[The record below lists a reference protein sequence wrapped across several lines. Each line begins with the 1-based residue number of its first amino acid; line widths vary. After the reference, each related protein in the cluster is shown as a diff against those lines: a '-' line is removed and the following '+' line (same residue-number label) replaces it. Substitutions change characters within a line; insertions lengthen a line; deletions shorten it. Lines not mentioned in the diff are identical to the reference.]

1 MKNKWRK
8 LISVVLAIAITMTG
22 IAGNM
27 VVTKADNGSESVT
40 ISYTDGEW
48 NNESGFIYVSGSGE
62 YTYDVPSTSGI
73 IKTSSFKNLL
83 FLNTNTESKLKVTV
97 KSIVING
104 TTFDTNYTLD
114 ITSKTTNGMPNIW
127 STDKGVIYKKGTK
140 DIYHNDSI
148 NNGEFVYRENNSVK
162 KITSVKYVF
171 SIEAPAKTLP
181 LSETDGYKAFLMFAD
196 SSWKWNNMSLN
207 VANGGEG
214 AGTDTTITGNGTY
227 TVSIDK
233 AAFPNE
239 SAAKGISVF
248 CVDMVGM
255 AQAKNFNAANVVVK
269 DVIIK
274 CDGKKIASD
283 ASHMFVGDIE
293 ANGNIR
299 IELCN
304 MYGYGH
310 GAFKTID
317 SPGFDVAN
325 FTFSQSLSVTF
336 TLEGIAEGST
346 PDYSFVDEN
355 KTVLIRSASGVTQAE
370 SDATPTPI
378 PSSVSKSQKISG
390 CRAKLK
396 YSKKGFHYERYV
408 ELTWKQGKDV
418 SGFEVSRVEGKS
430 KNVVKIATVTNGDA
444 GKFLDKTIKPNTSYT
459 YLIRPM
465 GVNANRQYEFLPMEE
480 KDTEGYTA
488 YVKVGKKLKK
498 PSVSLSTYKNNITLN
513 FKGVEG
519 QKYQTQYRWVNKRKW
534 KMQTKLQGAVQRK
547 VVRKT
552 RSKGYYL
559 RVRTYSVEN
568 GRKYYSSWSSP
579 MLVK

>member
-8 LISVVLAIAITMTG
+8 LISVVLVFAIIMTG
-22 IAGNM
+22 IAGNTL
-27 VVTKADNGSESVT
+27 VTKADNGSESVIFT
-40 ISYTDGEW
+40 YTDGTGKD
-48 NNESGFIYVSGSGE
+48 ESGAFWVSGSGE
-62 YTYDVPSTSGI
+62 YTYDIPSTSGV
-73 IKTSSFKNLL
+73 IKNSSFKNLM
-83 FLNTNTESKLKVTV
+83 FLNTNTSSQLKVTV

-104 TTFDTNYTLD
+104 TTFDTNQTLD
-114 ITSKTTNGMPNIW
+114 ITSDVANGMANIW
-127 STDKGVIYKKGTK
+127 STNKGTIYSNGTK
-140 DIYHNDSI
+140 EIYHNNSL
-148 NNGEFVYRENNSVK
+148 NNGEIVYRENNSVK

-181 LSETDGYKAFLMFAD
+181 LSESDGYKAFLMFVD
-196 SSWKWNNMSLN
+196 SNWKWSNMSLN
-207 VANGGEG
+207 AANGGEG

-255 AQAKNFNAANVVVK
+255 AQAKNFNAANAVVK
-269 DVIIK
+269 DIIIK

-304 MYGYGH
+304 IYGYSH

-317 SPGFDVAN
+317 SPGFDAAN

-336 TLEGIAEGST
+336 TLEGIVEGST

-355 KTVLIRSASGVTQAE
+355 KTILIRTASGVTEA
-370 SDATPTPI
+370 DTAATPA
-378 PSSVSKSQKISG
+378 PSSVLDSQKISG
-390 CRAKLK
+390 CKAKLK
-396 YSKKGFHYERYV
+396 YSKKGFRYERYV
-408 ELTWKQGKDV
+408 KLTWKQGKDV

-444 GKFLDKTIKPNTSYT
+444 GKFLDKTIKPNTSYA
-459 YLIRPM
+459 YLVRPM
-465 GVNANRQYEFLPMEE
+465 GVNADRQYEFLPMEE

-488 YVKVGKKLKK
+488 YVKVGKTLKK
-498 PSVSLSTYKNNITLN
+498 PSVSLSTYKNKITLN

-519 QKYQTQYRWVNKRKW
+519 QKYQTQYRWANKRTW
-534 KMQTKLQGAVQRK
+534 KMQTKLQGVVQRK

-559 RVRTYSVEN
+559 RVRTYSVKN
-568 GRKYYSSWSSP
+568 GKKYYSSWSSP